1 MVLLKGFLERVGDR
15 GMVMEG
21 WAPQMK
27 ILKYSSIGGFV
38 SHYGWSSVM
47 ESVKF
52 GVPIIAI
59 PMQLDQL
66 VNARLVEGL
75 GVAVEVKRDLN
86 GRLEGEELAKVI
98 REVVVET
105 NGERVRRKA
114 KELKENIKN
123 KGDEE
128 IGVVQELVQ
137 LCRKKEYAVAGNR
150 TQLEHL

>member
-1 MVLLKGFLERVGDR
+1 M
-15 GMVMEG
+15 
-21 WAPQMK
+21 
-27 ILKYSSIGGFV
+27 

-47 ESVKF
+47 ESVQF
-52 GVPIIAI
+52 LVPIIAI
-59 PMQLDQL
+59 PMQLDQP
-66 VNARLVEGL
+66 VNARLLEGL
-75 GVAVEVKRDLN
+75 GVGVEVQRDLN

-114 KELKENIKN
+114 KELKENIRN

-150 TQLEHL
+150 TQL